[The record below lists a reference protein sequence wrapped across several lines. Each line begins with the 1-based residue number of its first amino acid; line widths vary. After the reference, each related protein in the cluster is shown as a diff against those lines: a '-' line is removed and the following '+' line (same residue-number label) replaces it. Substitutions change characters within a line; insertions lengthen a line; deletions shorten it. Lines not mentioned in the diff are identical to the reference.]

1 MDATL
6 QEEQLREGDMTI
18 TLNKHGEVCQISKA
32 GGTAIEAIVLMQCAN
47 QALVVVRSVT
57 ELLVNKLEEDYAHRV
72 RRDNLA
78 EATAEN
84 DRRIGLAGG
93 GIV

>member
-32 GGTAIEAIVLMQCAN
+32 GGTAIEAVILMKCAN
-47 QALVVVRSVT
+47 QALVVVRQVT
-57 ELLVNKLEEDYAHRV
+57 ELLMKKLEEDQAKRV
-72 RRDNLA
+72 RRDNLL
-78 EATAEN
+78 EASAEN
-84 DRRIGLAGG
+84 DRRMQSEF
-93 GIV
+93 V

>member
-32 GGTAIEAIVLMQCAN
+32 GGTAIEAVALMKCADK
-47 QALVVVRSVT
+47 ALVVVRQVT
-57 ELLVNKLEEDYAHRV
+57 ELLMRNLQEDQANRV
-72 RRDNLA
+72 RRDNLL
-78 EATAEN
+78 EASAEN
-84 DRRIGLAGG
+84 DRRLGNEF
-93 GIV
+93 V

>member
-18 TLNKHGEVCQISKA
+18 TLNKHAEVCQISKA
-32 GGTAIEAIVLMQCAN
+32 GGTAIEAVVLMKCAE
-47 QALVVVRSVT
+47 QALIVVRLVT
-57 ELLVNKLEEDYAHRV
+57 ELLMKKLEEDHAKRV
-72 RRDNLA
+72 RRDNLL

-84 DRRIGLAGG
+84 DRRMKSDF
-93 GIV
+93 V